1 MITLRIED
9 MTCGGCA
16 GRIARAIA
24 GLDPEARVVVDVAS
38 RLVRVTT
45 TAPAAELVDE
55 IGEAGYT
62 AVPVAAPTAVA
73 PRAGGCCCS

>member
-24 GLDPEARVVVDVAS
+24 GLDPQARGPDTS
-38 RLVRVTT
+38 NR
-45 TAPAAELVDE
+45 P
-55 IGEAGYT
+55 
-62 AVPVAAPTAVA
+62 
-73 PRAGGCCCS
+73 